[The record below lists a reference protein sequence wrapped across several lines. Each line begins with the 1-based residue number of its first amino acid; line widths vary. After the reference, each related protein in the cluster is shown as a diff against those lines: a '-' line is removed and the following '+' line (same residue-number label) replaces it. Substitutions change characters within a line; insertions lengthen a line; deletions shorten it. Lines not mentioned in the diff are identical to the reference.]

1 MKQVAV
7 IGLGNFGYYLATELF
22 QKGHEVI
29 AIDIDK
35 SKIQRVKDL
44 VTQAIL
50 ADATDKE
57 TLESI
62 GLAQVDCCVV
72 CIGTP
77 MEASI
82 LVTLH
87 LKEMKIANL
96 RAKATT
102 AEHGKILSKIGADEV
117 FFPEKDM
124 AINMAN
130 RIHNPNMIDYLPFI
144 EGYSLAEVAP
154 PKSFIGKTLK
164 EIDLI
169 NRYNTQVVAIK
180 QIIPDELVMI
190 PTANFTIKDS
200 DLLIVLGPEEA
211 LEKLRK
217 E

>member
-1 MKQVAV
+1 MKQVGI
-7 IGLGNFGYYLATELF
+7 IGLGNFGYHLARELF

-29 AIDIDK
+29 AVDIK
-35 SKIQRVKDL
+35 KAIVQRAKDL
-44 VTQAIL
+44 VTEAIL

-62 GLAQVDCCVV
+62 GLAQADCCVV

-82 LVTLH
+82 MVTLH
-87 LKEMKIANL
+87 LKEMNVADL
-96 RAKATT
+96 RAKAVS
-102 AEHGKILSKIGADEV
+102 AEHGRILKKIGADEV

-124 AINMAN
+124 ALNMAN

-144 EGYSLAEVAP
+144 EGYSLAELAP
-154 PKSFIGKTLK
+154 PKSFIGKSLK
-164 EIDLI
+164 ELDLI
-169 NRYNTQVVAIK
+169 NQYNTQVVAIK

-190 PTANFTIKDS
+190 PTAGFRVKDS

-211 LEKLRK
+211 LEKIRK